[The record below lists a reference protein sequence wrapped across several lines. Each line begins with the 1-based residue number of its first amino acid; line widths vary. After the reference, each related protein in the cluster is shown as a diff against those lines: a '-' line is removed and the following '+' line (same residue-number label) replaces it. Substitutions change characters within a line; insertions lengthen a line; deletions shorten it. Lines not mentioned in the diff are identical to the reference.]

1 MAAYLARHGY
11 LHDIFVSYSH
21 GDVDQLGA
29 SFLKDWSTQ
38 FIDLLDNNLKTVLRQ
53 QVFDFFDDSKRH
65 ENAVN
70 RPASLTNQKSA
81 LLSCDS
87 TGSLAPT
94 ERRR

>member
-29 SFLKDWSTQ
+29 SFLKDWSTR

-53 QVFDFFDDSKRH
+53 QVFDFLMTANATRTRSIDRH
-65 ENAVN
+65 H
-70 RPASLTNQKSA
+70 
-81 LLSCDS
+81 
-87 TGSLAPT
+87 
-94 ERRR
+94 